1 MTTNHNDHR
10 GEINSLGNKGK
21 NDFFITS
28 KYDRLRILQQIL
40 TPLTTGE
47 KPIMK
52 SLARCSKYAIKDN
65 IFGDQAENVS
75 LNLHADGK
83 VSCSGLIR
91 CKLPECPV
99 CSQHQNQ
106 ERAHHVSKA
115 IQECLCEGG
124 EVKHII
130 VTKSPEVD
138 TSLSKTQINNAFR
151 KINKNLRNFND
162 RNGTEIGIYS
172 TKETTFSTKKM
183 YQHHKLGRLSNPIHY
198 THDHIHILLLI
209 TKKDC
214 SHFLRLREDMK
225 KWWRKSIAKDEG
237 KTFNNSIGFRVD
249 DIQGEKGIAR
259 YLAKTMSMEMTM
271 GALKQGKKEGSGY
284 GIGALL
290 ETMATLNKE
299 QRQPYEVLIREHFKA
314 SFRKARR
321 KSNQFFD
328 KLALSFE
335 TRRLEAIKKYCEN
348 DETRVREA
356 FFILGQDYE
365 NQIWEKSML
374 QPTPK
379 KQEDIV
385 AKLDIPSPIYNY
397 VSEKGYS
404 GLIQHIFR
412 EYHLNQKY
420 IPEWYLLISI
430 ISNFQNNRDKKV
442 AHRALDV
449 WLCDI
454 KSNGSLTWWYS

>member
-28 KYDRLRILQQIL
+28 KYERLRILQKIL

-65 IFGDQAENVS
+65 IYGDITENVS
-75 LNLHADGK
+75 LELHSNGS
-83 VSCSGLIR
+83 VSCAGLIK

-99 CSQHQNQ
+99 CSQGQNQ
-106 ERAHHVSKA
+106 KKAHHVSKA

-138 TSLSKTQINNAFR
+138 TALSKTQINNAFR

-183 YQHHKLGRLSNPIHY
+183 YQHHKLGRLPKPIHY

-209 TKKDC
+209 RKQDC
-214 SHFLRLREDMK
+214 TYFLQLREDMK

-290 ETMATLNKE
+290 ETLATFSPE

-314 SFRKARR
+314 SFRKARA

-328 KLALSFE
+328 KLAENFE
-335 TRRLEAIKKYCEN
+335 ARRVEAIWKYCEN
-348 DETRVREA
+348 DKGLKAQMFLLNGE
-356 FFILGQDYE
+356 YE
-365 NQIWEKSML
+365 NQIWEESML
-374 QPTPK
+374 HPTPK
-379 KQEDIV
+379 KEDDIV
-385 AKLDIPSPIYNY
+385 AKLDVPSPIYNY
-397 VSEKGYS
+397 ISDQGYS

-430 ISNFQNNRDKKV
+430 ISDFRKHRDKQV
-442 AHRALDV
+442 AHRALSV

-454 KSNGSLTWWYS
+454 KTNGSLPWWYS